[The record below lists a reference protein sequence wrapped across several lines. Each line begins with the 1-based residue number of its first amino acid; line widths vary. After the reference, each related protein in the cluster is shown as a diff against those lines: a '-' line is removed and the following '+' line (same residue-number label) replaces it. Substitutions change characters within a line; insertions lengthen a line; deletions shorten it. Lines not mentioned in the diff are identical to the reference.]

1 MAAARDAPA
10 AGNEGDGDGHM
21 ELATASTPAN
31 FAAFD
36 AIAISLMADEGF
48 TKEEFLTN
56 HPSGDV
62 GQRLAEGRA

>member
-1 MAAARDAPA
+1 
-10 AGNEGDGDGHM
+10 M
-21 ELATASTPAN
+21 ELATASTLAN